1 MINGMGLLAFPFF
14 FDPRKKIGDA
24 QTEAASAAL
33 VGKEAIVEG
42 INHDKSL
49 HYFIVMN
56 DGHTLH
62 TRLRSFFFMMND

>member
-1 MINGMGLLAFPFF
+1 MINGMGLLAFPF

-42 INHDKSL
+42 INR
-49 HYFIVMN
+49 YT
-56 DGHTLH
+56 TL
-62 TRLRSFFFMMND
+62 L